1 MNQNEIFQVTQ
12 SSPNVFD
19 DLGFAPKE
27 VLNLKIRADLMLSL
41 KRYIQSQGWTQ
52 KKAALFFG
60 ETQPRISDLMNG
72 DIERF
77 SIDKLVQML
86 SHAGIE
92 VRVEVVTNDGYG
104 TPLSITQEKS
114 WPVS

>member
-1 MNQNEIFQVTQ
+1 MNQNETLQVTQ
-12 SSPNVFD
+12 GSQNIFD
-19 DLGFAPKE
+19 DLGFAPE
-27 VLNLKIRADLMLSL
+27 EALNLKIRADLMLNI
-41 KRYIQSQGWTQ
+41 KRYIRSQGWTQ

-86 SHAGIE
+86 CRAGIE
-92 VRVEVVTNDGYG
+92 VRVEV
-104 TPLSITQEKS
+104 IIKAA
-114 WPVS
+114 

>member
-1 MNQNEIFQVTQ
+1 MNQDETLQVTQ
-12 SSPNVFD
+12 GSQNVFD
-19 DLGFAPKE
+19 DLGFAPE
-27 VLNLKIRADLMLSL
+27 EALNLKIRADLMLNI

-86 SHAGIE
+86 YRAGIE
-92 VRVEVVTNDGYG
+92 VRLEVVT
-104 TPLSITQEKS
+104 EAA
-114 WPVS
+114 

>member
-1 MNQNEIFQVTQ
+1 LWV
-12 SSPNVFD
+12 
-19 DLGFAPKE
+19 LGFKKFAFVLKMPE
-27 VLNLKIRADLMLSL
+27 ALNLKIRADLMLNI

-86 SHAGIE
+86 CRDGIE
-92 VRVEVVTNDGYG
+92 VHLEVVT
-104 TPLSITQEKS
+104 KAA
-114 WPVS
+114 